1 MDIVFA
7 VFTIIL
13 LALATPA
20 VCIAGYLRIRR
31 KGYRPPG
38 TTLVLLIA
46 GTIGIAGAVAVSPKI
61 PSNAGVILFMS
72 AFFWLPLLVF
82 AFLTFAAI
90 WLLPR
95 RNPRRFGIR
104 RPRFPFA
111 AAGKLLIGIG
121 VGFSLLL
128 IAIWARGTVNDE
140 MLGKTFQVLFILLA
154 MGAYFV
160 YMGRR
165 AKAAQS
171 LEEVVKRDQRA
182 PVLYLRPFN
191 QEWQAF
197 VVGPKSRYGQYVTG
211 FQRFAMT
218 LGRYEERMSSDPNV
232 AVRFEEYLG
241 GALTSEIGPFF
252 ALGNPEDY
260 TLPEG
265 AVRTYATDTD
275 WKDYLERLAVRASCI
290 VTEVGGSENL
300 TWEFAHLR
308 ERGWQ
313 EKLFVITRPKGTKTN
328 WFDRTYLWLKGVK
341 WTSWSDFRATLTPL
355 GYSLPEETAN
365 GTVLT
370 FNAAGESITLTTG
383 AHDPEQFVEPIR
395 SYLIAKAGYSEE
407 SFAPPPP
414 PAEVDTPRKK
424 IVRLLLSDRVWLI
437 LVGIALVG
445 PFLRSYIPGIRYLGN
460 SGTMRKGIELY
471 QRQQYTEALPYFQ
484 RAAEGGNTQ
493 AMTNLALIYEEGRGV
508 PKDERKA
515 VELYTKAINDSD
527 NPDSQAMVNLGVM
540 YLNGQGALP
549 KDESKA
555 LELFK
560 KAVEADNDNG
570 MAMLGAMYEDGAGGL
585 PKDMATALSWYKKSA
600 KKGNEFAQKHLKE
613 LQGGTSPQSQ

>member
-1 MDIVFA
+1 
-7 VFTIIL
+7 
-13 LALATPA
+13 
-20 VCIAGYLRIRR
+20 
-31 KGYRPPG
+31 
-38 TTLVLLIA
+38 
-46 GTIGIAGAVAVSPKI
+46 
-61 PSNAGVILFMS
+61 
-72 AFFWLPLLVF
+72 
-82 AFLTFAAI
+82 
-90 WLLPR
+90 
-95 RNPRRFGIR
+95 
-104 RPRFPFA
+104 
-111 AAGKLLIGIG
+111 
-121 VGFSLLL
+121 
-128 IAIWARGTVNDE
+128 
-140 MLGKTFQVLFILLA
+140 
-154 MGAYFV
+154 
-160 YMGRR
+160 
-165 AKAAQS
+165 
-171 LEEVVKRDQRA
+171 
-182 PVLYLRPFN
+182 
-191 QEWQAF
+191 
-197 VVGPKSRYGQYVTG
+197 
-211 FQRFAMT
+211 
-218 LGRYEERMSSDPNV
+218 
-232 AVRFEEYLG
+232 
-241 GALTSEIGPFF
+241 
-252 ALGNPEDY
+252 
-260 TLPEG
+260 
-265 AVRTYATDTD
+265 
-275 WKDYLERLAVRASCI
+275 
-290 VTEVGGSENL
+290 
-300 TWEFAHLR
+300 
-308 ERGWQ
+308 
-313 EKLFVITRPKGTKTN
+313 
-328 WFDRTYLWLKGVK
+328 
-341 WTSWSDFRATLTPL
+341 
-355 GYSLPEETAN
+355 
-365 GTVLT
+365 
-370 FNAAGESITLTTG
+370 LTTG

-407 SFAPPPP
+407 SFAPPP

-549 KDESKA
+549 KGESKA

-560 KAVEADNDNG
+560 KAAEADNANG